1 MKITILGC
9 GPSYGVPSLSRG
21 FGQCDPL
28 TPENRRTRTA
38 AVVEINGYNILIDSG
53 PDIREQLLRTGI
65 RKIDALFY
73 THAHYDHMGGA
84 DDLRV
89 LFQDGHQK
97 LPVYGVKKDLNAFKS
112 LLSYLFEHSD
122 NKNIFELNEIH
133 PRETFSCF
141 GIPITPILQQ
151 HGNATSIGYRIQ
163 ELAYSTDVKFI
174 DEDGFDTL
182 IGISTWILGVVTKN
196 LNQKHIN
203 LDVALS
209 WINRIQPQKAFLTHM
224 GAKMDYHS
232 LCNELPSHIRPC
244 YDGMV
249 IEIK

>member
-21 FGQCDPL
+21 FAQCDPL

-53 PDIREQLLRTGI
+53 PDIREQLLRSGI
-65 RKIDALFY
+65 RKIDALLY

-89 LFQDGHQK
+89 LFQDTGKK
-97 LPVYGVKKDLNAFKS
+97 LSVYGVKKDLNAFKS

-133 PRETFSCF
+133 PGESFLVH
-141 GIPITPILQQ
+141 GIPVMPILQQ

-163 ELAYSTDVKFI
+163 ELAYSTDVKSI
-174 DEDGFDTL
+174 DETGFSAL
-182 IGISTWILGVVTKN
+182 KGISTWILGVVTKSIN
-196 LNQKHIN
+196 NKHIN
-203 LDVALS
+203 LDEAKA
-209 WINRIQPQKAFLTHM
+209 WIDYIRPKQAYLTHM
-224 GAKMDYHS
+224 GGKMDYHT
-232 LCNELPSHIRPC
+232 LCRELPANIRPC

-249 IEIK
+249 IEI